1 MADFDPAKMLRPA
14 LLAYDDYATLDAPE
28 QIAAQYGFAVS
39 DLVRLDANE
48 NPYGPSTKARAA
60 LAGDYAAHRYPDA
73 EQRELRAALADWLG
87 VPAATIVAGAGSDE
101 MIEAVFRC
109 CIEAGERIVISSPT
123 FGMYSFDA
131 QQYGA
136 EVVDVPRRED
146 WELDREPLLAA
157 ARDAKAVFLPSPNN
171 PTGNTASR
179 ELIEELLETGALIV
193 IDEAYIEFS
202 EEESVAALAASGAP
216 LVVLRTFS
224 KWGGLAGM
232 RIGYAV
238 MPEALAQATM
248 AVKQPYSLNVA
259 AEVAAL
265 ASLQDIEELD
275 ERACTITGER
285 NRLAKALR
293 ATGWVEPWPSDTNFL
308 FCRLLRSDGATV
320 REVLRRRGVIIR
332 YFDSERLRGHIRISV
347 GTAEDTDRVIEAL
360 AKVAQELGA
369 EA

>member
-1 MADFDPAKMLRPA
+1 MAGFFDRIKGSFTA
-14 LLAYDDYATLDAPE
+14 LISPFKDGAVDEAAFGRLVDWQISEGTHGLVPVGTTGESPTLSHAE
-28 QIAAQYGFAVS
+28 HMRVVELCVQTAAG
-39 DLVRLDANE
+39 R
-48 NPYGPSTKARAA
+48 
-60 LAGDYAAHRYPDA
+60 
-73 EQRELRAALADWLG
+73 
-87 VPAATIVAGAGSDE
+87 VPIVAGAGSDE